1 MNGQWWCLSCWRDL
15 SWARHSPDKWCVVDF
30 SFRSKLNLHVNTELM
45 PFLFGWVDRR
55 DHRSIRNE
63 AHRWS
68 TRLIE
73 IEDLFGC
80 VFSTLES
87 TKCHQLLY
95 EISIARDASFSP
107 TNYQWQ
113 ILWCLAVRTNC
124 YRNLARVI
132 SKHHIHSCCLSTLL
146 YQGDRDKCRTP
157 TPDETNARSDSIFLS
172 TWTEDFS
179 WTLPCFAPDKRESK
193 KVFIKKLDSIRPN
206 IDHKHTDSTLMTCWM
221 KFFFSFDQ
229 LRTMSICVMSINM
242 SNKWC

>member
-1 MNGQWWCLSCWRDL
+1 
-15 SWARHSPDKWCVVDF
+15 
-30 SFRSKLNLHVNTELM
+30 M

-221 KFFFSFDQ
+221 KFFLVSTNYGRCPSA
-229 LRTMSICVMSINM
+229 LCPSICPTNDVKRTTYTNTKVQWIYTLHTHRDQINE
-242 SNKWC
+242 